1 MTERLALETGS
12 AAMQAADAE
21 GCWVTFAV
29 KVQLSEGLGRDLE
42 QNKPVKVGLREDSA
56 RAGGAVGHQFGFEL
70 RSIWE
75 EKRSWDGS

>member
-12 AAMQAADAE
+12 AAMQAADAV

-42 QNKPVKVGLREDSA
+42 QN
-56 RAGGAVGHQFGFEL
+56 
-70 RSIWE
+70 
-75 EKRSWDGS
+75 